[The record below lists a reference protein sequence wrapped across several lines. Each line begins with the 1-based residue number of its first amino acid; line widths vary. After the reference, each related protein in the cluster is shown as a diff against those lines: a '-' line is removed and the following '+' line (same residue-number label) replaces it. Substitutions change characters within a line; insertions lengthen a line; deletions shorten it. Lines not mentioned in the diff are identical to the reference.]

1 MNVKKEMS
9 VEQRKDF
16 LTNEIAVAM
25 LELEN
30 LKATSDDQYL
40 IAQIEADI
48 DMHANELHMIESS
61 QH

>member
-9 VEQRKDF
+9 VEQRKNF

-48 DMHANELHMIESS
+48 DMHANELHMIDRS